1 MDFRKQD
8 RCRRSRFPSASWESL
23 PRRIART
30 KRSEVPCWSKG
41 GFPRGRG
48 PTSRGT
54 LGPSGKEGGPSGE
67 SLLNASGLSFSFR
80 RAALLEEYPSIAFRL
95 TSFPWYMKEFTY
107 PVDKSHRTVDF
118 VDVSTASPL
127 SAFDDQRQEAIKPI
141 GREGGPAPRQTPQG
155 GNRGS
160 GPAPMQSHGR
170 SR

>member
-1 MDFRKQD
+1 MDFPQKAPFW
-8 RCRRSRFPSASWESL
+8 RSCLPSVSWSSL
-23 PRRIART
+23 LRRIARAE
-30 KRSEVPCWSKG
+30 RSEVPSWPEDAPKG
-41 GFPRGRG
+41 KR
-48 PTSRGT
+48 PTSPGT
-54 LGPSGKEGGPSGE
+54 LCPSGKEEAPSGG

-80 RAALLEEYPSIAFRL
+80 RAALLEEYPSNAFRL

-127 SAFDDQRQEAIKPI
+127 SAFDDQRREAIKPI

-155 GNRGS
+155 GNGGS
-160 GPAPMQSHGR
+160 EPARRPIHGR